1 MRSSTASSS
10 RRASSTSRSA
20 RSSIEP
26 LRSAKSTV
34 TCLRSPSRAPRE
46 SRIFSA
52 MCVGVY
58 SAGEAKRVST
68 AGAAAPAGSGRT
80 SWRATLPRDRAL
92 DNHGRPPQSRG
103 RPTKETSMANQIAA
117 QGVHHFRLTVSN
129 VDRAVKFYT
138 EVLGF
143 TKLMD
148 LNPGA
153 FLSNG
158 SVGLGVGPHPFP
170 DRAIKNDRF
179 DENRI
184 GLDHM
189 SFAVPSR
196 AALDDAVRV
205 LDKHGV
211 AHSEIRDLGEAFGI
225 SIVVFRDPDNV
236 QLEVSGPRK

>member
-1 MRSSTASSS
+1 
-10 RRASSTSRSA
+10 
-20 RSSIEP
+20 
-26 LRSAKSTV
+26 
-34 TCLRSPSRAPRE
+34 
-46 SRIFSA
+46 
-52 MCVGVY
+52 
-58 SAGEAKRVST
+58 
-68 AGAAAPAGSGRT
+68 
-80 SWRATLPRDRAL
+80 
-92 DNHGRPPQSRG
+92 
-103 RPTKETSMANQIAA
+103 
-117 QGVHHFRLTVSN
+117 
-129 VDRAVKFYT
+129 
-138 EVLGF
+138 
-143 TKLMD
+143 MD

-158 SVGLGVGPHPFP
+158 SVGLGIGPHPFP

-205 LDKHGV
+205 LDSHGV
-211 AHSEIRDLGEAFGI
+211 AHSEIRDLGEGFGI